1 MIGYVDTS
9 TLIKLL
15 IAEPGS
21 IEARRI
27 WSEAEKL
34 VSAKTV
40 VVEAHAALGAARR
53 AGRLSARRFGDAAS
67 SLRLIIDQ
75 IALIDIT
82 DDIIRYAS
90 SLAVSEALRGYDAIH
105 LAAALVA
112 RIDVLTSSDIDL
124 CAAAQ
129 RNGVHVAN
137 PTASG
142 NVRRPA
148 GSGSAAQPAAR
159 ASASALRPAA
169 N

>member
-21 IEARRI
+21 LEARRI
-27 WSEAEKL
+27 WSEAQKL

-53 AGRLSARRFGDAAS
+53 AGRLDAKRFANATS
-67 SLRLIIDQ
+67 SLRLIVDQ
-75 IALIDIT
+75 IALIDIS
-82 DDIIRYAS
+82 DAIIGYAS

-105 LAAALVA
+105 LAAALLA
-112 RIDVLTSSDIDL
+112 RVDVLTSSDTDL

-129 RNGVHVAN
+129 RNGLHVAN
-137 PTASG
+137 PTTS
-142 NVRRPA
+142 
-148 GSGSAAQPAAR
+148 
-159 ASASALRPAA
+159 
-169 N
+169 